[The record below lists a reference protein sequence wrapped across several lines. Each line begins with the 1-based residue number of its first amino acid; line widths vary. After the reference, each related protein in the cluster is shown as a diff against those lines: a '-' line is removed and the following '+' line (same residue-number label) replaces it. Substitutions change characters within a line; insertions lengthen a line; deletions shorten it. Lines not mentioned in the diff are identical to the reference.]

1 LEKERLDRLTPG
13 VVQPYLRGDIHSTN
27 AVEGPGVVFRFLS
40 YDLEKVDRY
49 RYDPEK
55 GTVAKV

>member
-1 LEKERLDRLTPG
+1 LP
-13 VVQPYLRGDIHSTN
+13 GDIHSTK
-27 AVEGPGVVFRFLS
+27 AVEAPAVVFRFLS

-49 RYDPEK
+49 RYDLEK

>member
-1 LEKERLDRLTPG
+1 
-13 VVQPYLRGDIHSTN
+13 
-27 AVEGPGVVFRFLS
+27 VVFRFLS